1 MKKNR
6 LAILAIATTLV
17 IGGTIMTVQN
27 KSLITEDIFG
37 FKSPREKQLTYLK
50 KHEKDIEECGKS
62 LSRKVKSLKLYW
74 TSI

>member
-27 KSLITEDIFG
+27 KKFVH
-37 FKSPREKQLTYLK
+37 R
-50 KHEKDIEECGKS
+50 
-62 LSRKVKSLKLYW
+62 
-74 TSI
+74 